1 MIETVRL
8 IEDLTDRALGR
19 SDEPVLLSR
28 PPSRSIIQEHLA
40 AMVENARVNEM
51 PEPAGRSRFLKR
63 LVLRLTGFTLVRQR
77 AMNQALIGVVNA
89 FVRPVLVI
97 LTFPITVLTL
107 GFFYLI
113 VNGAAFGLAAALVP
127 GFTVASFGAAV
138 GGAVIVGLVS
148 WALGW
153 LLRPPIQQV

>member
-1 MIETVRL
+1 MRNLLLHWFITAVAL
-8 IEDLTDRALGR
+8 ALGAR
-19 SDEPVLLSR
+19 IVPGVQITSLPVLLFS
-28 PPSRSIIQEHLA
+28 A
-40 AMVENARVNEM
+40 
-51 PEPAGRSRFLKR
+51 
-63 LVLRLTGFTLVRQR
+63 LVL
-77 AMNQALIGVVNA
+77 GVVNA

-153 LLRPPIQQV
+153 LLRPLPRSDEHV